1 VTANS
6 TSVAPQWTTRFFGPN
21 LGRVAAVAG
30 AGLLFGVLLLA
41 VRLRWL
47 PLEVID
53 RNLDAALNRVVA
65 GHKALVNTFGAISR
79 LGSHGVLGWL
89 IAIPTVLLTLRRRYR
104 LAAYL
109 VVTGVGALILDP
121 TLKAAVGR
129 LRPVVDHPIAV
140 GLGNSFPSG
149 HALDSIVVYGALL
162 MVFEPALPAR
172 ARKAVIG
179 GVALIVAAI
188 GFSRLALGVH
198 FLSDVLGAWA
208 LGVAWL
214 GITAYAFELWRRD
227 HGRRVTR
234 PLSEGLEPEAVRDLK
249 PAGGPAIAAEVV
261 RTRLAIA
268 GALVSWVLVFGALCA
283 MGIPLARYE
292 KGNGNILGDRT
303 IPHWLAAHRTPELNH
318 VSYLG
323 SQAGNTHMILAV
335 GLVAG
340 SVALAV
346 IRQWRPIVFLLATM
360 FGELTLFLASAMMV
374 DRARPDVPH
383 LDGRL
388 PTSSYPSG
396 HVAATILLYTAIAV
410 LVFPRTRA
418 WWRWLPV
425 AAAVLMPLWV
435 ATSRL
440 YRGMHHPTDI
450 LGSLLLAAAWIAVTI
465 YFVRPNCDLQA
476 GLRADPRAG
485 PRAGKECEPGTS
497 ST

>member
-6 TSVAPQWTTRFFGPN
+6 TSAAPQWTTRFFGPN
-21 LGRVAAVAG
+21 LGRVAAVAV

-53 RNLDAALNRVVA
+53 RDLATALNRAVS
-65 GHKALVNTFGAISR
+65 GHKTLVNVFGAISR
-79 LGSHGVLGWL
+79 VGSHGVLGWL

-104 LAAYL
+104 LAGYL

-129 LRPVVDHPIAV
+129 LRPVVDHPIAM
-140 GLGNSFPSG
+140 GMGNSFPSG
-149 HALDSIVVYGALL
+149 HSLDSIVVYGALL

-179 GVALIVAAI
+179 AVALVVAAI

-198 FLSDVLGAWA
+198 FLSDVIGGWA

-249 PAGGPAIAAEVV
+249 PVGPAIAAEVV

-303 IPHWLAAHRTPELNH
+303 IPHWLAAHRTPDLNR

-323 SQAGNTHMILAV
+323 GQAGNTHMILAV

-340 SVALAV
+340 AVALAV

-388 PTSSYPSG
+388 PTSSFPSG

-425 AAAVLMPLWV
+425 AAAVLMPVCV
-435 ATSRL
+435 ATSRM

-450 LGSLLLAAAWIAVTI
+450 LGSLLLATAWIAVTI

-476 GLRADPRAG
+476 DRKAG
-485 PRAGKECEPGTS
+485 RQAGRQAREDCEPGTT